1 MVIAILG
8 QPDDVRTQFDPGGIG
23 RVHTKEIWCYGT
35 KGHLSFPT
43 LGCVY
48 IDTSGRTQEIFGG
61 RGQPPKPSLF
71 KEEELQSLLRLL
83 DTSPGVEGY
92 SYNPLPLIQIV
103 NTLQPLGKEKS
114 LAVIGE
120 YIRVSD
126 RWSHSMGAG
135 NGLFPVLLVLFDFPD
150 NIDPRR
156 AAAFGMPEPAGPK
169 NPHQIPRFP
178 IAVVDDIPMM
188 LIVGYSLEGMLSP
201 MEEVLEFFRNNG
213 LFRSR
218 PLVPSDDP
226 LATLTHLMTS
236 TQWIYDD
243 SKLAESGG
251 ISFGNADTSER
262 EKSMLME
269 QLLRLIDSV
278 YRLPTDVYGNRLP
291 CGEPPEPTWQKIR
304 TEVAALKIKWDS
316 QQKMFVFQDG
326 THLPKLDTKIHQRT
340 IWPLTGMDF
349 EDAELVL
356 ERRSDDW
363 VNVMVA
369 FSERTGANL
378 RPGTLILFSG
388 DVNQQPLLTFTF
400 TNLLGI
406 GGGTTESRTIGLKEG
421 SEIKAKLVIPGYN
434 TNTSPIFKP

>member
-1 MVIAILG
+1 
-8 QPDDVRTQFDPGGIG
+8 
-23 RVHTKEIWCYGT
+23 
-35 KGHLSFPT
+35 
-43 LGCVY
+43 
-48 IDTSGRTQEIFGG
+48 
-61 RGQPPKPSLF
+61 
-71 KEEELQSLLRLL
+71 
-83 DTSPGVEGY
+83 
-92 SYNPLPLIQIV
+92 
-103 NTLQPLGKEKS
+103 
-114 LAVIGE
+114 
-120 YIRVSD
+120 
-126 RWSHSMGAG
+126 
-135 NGLFPVLLVLFDFPD
+135 
-150 NIDPRR
+150 
-156 AAAFGMPEPAGPK
+156 
-169 NPHQIPRFP
+169 
-178 IAVVDDIPMM
+178 
-188 LIVGYSLEGMLSP
+188 